1 MRLRAASESDSG
13 GWTSHNAEGSIGWC
27 HRPTAG
33 FVPSSARLITHGLSA
48 CLPVC
53 LYSVEMCPM
62 DATKC
67 SPLPPRSVDFD
78 HGDGGHE
85 RFINVDDA
93 D

>member
-1 MRLRAASESDSG
+1 MQTRIVKLRRLDEPQRG
-13 GWTSHNAEGSIGWC
+13 GFDWLMSPPYSWL
-27 HRPTAG
+27 
-33 FVPSSARLITHGLSA
+33 VPSSARLITHGLSA

-78 HGDGGHE
+78 HGDCGHE